1 MKLNQ
6 LFNHKTRLYKNGL
19 NESIIKYVDFNKK
32 ILDVGCCEGTLGK
45 YLKQHKQAVVFAID
59 ISSQAITQA
68 QKNLDQAFTLNIE
81 TDRLPFPQKSFDVII
96 CADILEHLFD
106 PLAVLKKLKPFLK
119 NNGIFILSIPNIA
132 NIKIRWNLL
141 LGRFYYQKDG
151 IMDDSH
157 VRFFT
162 RKTSQKL
169 VADAGLKIL
178 ALDYSPGFEFF
189 FLKGRVLKI
198 KILKTLLYQLTKLS
212 PSLFCAQFIIV
223 AQL

>member
-1 MKLNQ
+1 M
-6 LFNHKTRLYKNGL
+6 
-19 NESIIKYVDFNKK
+19 NESVVKYVDFNKK

-45 YLKQHKQAVVFAID
+45 YLKQHKQAIVFGID
-59 ISSQAITQA
+59 ISNQAIKQA

-132 NIKIRWNLL
+132 NIKIRSNLL
-141 LGRFYYQKDG
+141 LGRFDYQKDG
-151 IMDDSH
+151 IMDESH
-157 VRFFT
+157 LRFFT
-162 RKTSQKL
+162 CKISQKL

-189 FLKGRVLKI
+189 FLKGRILKI
-198 KILKTLLYQLTKLS
+198 KILKTLLHQLTKLS
-212 PSLFCAQFIIV
+212 PSLFCRQFIII
-223 AQL
+223 AQP